1 MENSEEI
8 GLDFIIDKLT
18 NSIENVI
25 TGDSFATEISILTN
39 ADLKTVTKKNGWLFS
54 WKDEFKEPARDV
66 YKLTIANNSAII
78 QGLVSLEVKED
89 HVYMHLVESSPFNKG
104 KTKVYSGVAGNLV
117 AFACK
122 FSFQRGH
129 EGNVSFLSKTQ
140 LIEHYEK
147 SLGAF
152 HFGGRIMIIDT
163 HVFQIATLDKLEN
176 NWRQHEFVTSEADTV
191 RRCGKLLNIGN
202 FIGSHGRPRFVSADG
217 N

>member
-8 GLDFIIDKLT
+8 GLNFIIDKLT

-39 ADLKTVTKKNGWLFS
+39 ADLKTVSKKNGWVFS
-54 WKDEFKEPARDV
+54 WKDEFKEPTRDV
-66 YKLTIANNSAII
+66 YKLTIANNSTII
-78 QGLVSLEVKED
+78 QGLISLEVKED
-89 HVYMHLVESSPFNKG
+89 HVYTHLVENSPFNKD

-140 LIEHYEK
+140 LVEYYEK
-147 SLGAF
+147 TLGAF
-152 HFGGRIMIIDT
+152 HFGGRVMIIET
-163 HVFQIATLDKLEN
+163 QAALRLINKYYQN
-176 NWRQHEFVTSEADTV
+176 
-191 RRCGKLLNIGN
+191 
-202 FIGSHGRPRFVSADG
+202 
-217 N
+217 